1 MKIGGAALVASASVG
16 GYVAHV
22 ATRSPIFL
30 HGVASTDPT
39 SRSVLLW
46 TRLTVEDEDSVEV
59 EWVVATDVDLSE
71 IVSEGTFTTSA
82 ARDFTVRVEA
92 TELSPGTRY
101 HYGFRANGQRSP
113 VGRTKTLP
121 EGPVASFKIAFF
133 CCSSFAHG
141 TFHPYAKVAE
151 DPSIDLVVHLGDYI
165 YEFASGVYG
174 RARKY
179 DPPHACVSL
188 DDYRRRHRQY
198 KADPTLAEAHRL
210 FPWVVLWDDHDF
222 ANNAFPGGAE
232 GHREEHGDWG
242 ARREAARQ
250 AFMEYVPVRADEPGP
265 IARTFALGQLADLI
279 VADARMGDKTPPSRR
294 RARDTML
301 GAAQEQWLEA
311 ALSASHGTYCV
322 LAQQLIVASFKVTGR
337 AYDQSWQAYPRSRAR
352 LLDQIERF
360 AHGRAIAVSGDIH
373 ASVASVI
380 QPDARPKAEGDTP
393 TDLRPAMVEFVTPSV
408 TSPCPFEDIPHDQN
422 GHLAYLNSKQRGFLL
437 LELTPEQAVA
447 TFHQVEPSRG
457 RNQPPNWII
466 GRQFSV
472 KPGLIALD
480 DLAPDEVAEASSPE
494 EDAGVPEELD
504 MSPDEEMESEEL
516 ESNEVTPG

>member
-1 MKIGGAALVASASVG
+1 MKIGGAALATSVAAG
-16 GYVAHV
+16 GYLAHV
-22 ATRSPIFL
+22 AMQPPVFR

-39 SRSVLLW
+39 ARSVLLW
-46 TRLTVEDEDSVEV
+46 TRLTVEDEEEVEV
-59 EWVVATDVDLSE
+59 DWVVATDIDLSE
-71 IVSEGTFTTSA
+71 VVFEGTLTTTA
-82 ARDFTVRVEA
+82 ARDFTVHVEVDGL
-92 TELSPGTRY
+92 TPGTRY
-101 HYGFRANGQRSP
+101 HYGFRAKRQSSP

-121 EGPVASFKIAFF
+121 EGPVASMKVAFF

-141 TFHPYAKVAE
+141 AFHPYAKLAE

-165 YEFASGVYG
+165 YEFASGAYG

-232 GHREEHGDWG
+232 GHREEHGDWV

-250 AFMEYVPVRADEPGP
+250 AFMEYVPVRAGETGP
-265 IARTFALGQLADLI
+265 IARTFALGELADLI

-294 RARDTML
+294 TSRDTML
-301 GAAQEQWLEA
+301 GAEQEQWLEGA
-311 ALSASHGTYCV
+311 MKASRGTYCV

-337 AYDQSWQAYPRSRAR
+337 AYDQSWQAYPGSRSR
-352 LLDQIERF
+352 LLGQVQRF
-360 AHGRAIAVSGDIH
+360 AHGRTIAVSGDIH
-373 ASVASVI
+373 ASVASVVH
-380 QPDARPKAEGDTP
+380 TS
-393 TDLRPAMVEFVTPSV
+393 PAPQSKGRLQADPPPALVEFVTPSV

-447 TFHQVEPSRG
+447 TFHQVDPPRAK
-457 RNQPPNWII
+457 NQPPNWSI

-472 KPGLIALD
+472 KPGVIALD

-494 EDAGVPEELD
+494 EDAGVPDTFDL
-504 MSPDEEMESEEL
+504 SPDEEMESEEL